1 MDTKVLSNSVS
12 EAIGLEL
19 EDKPYLAETQK
30 FVSNFNKFF
39 DFMNV
44 RCLKE
49 CILKR
54 KPDVRPYNS
63 TSDNRLEES
72 IPWLYVAR
80 TDFTFTTVV
89 EE

>member
-1 MDTKVLSNSVS
+1 MLSKSVA

-19 EDKPYLAETQK
+19 NEKPYLAETQK
-30 FVSNFNKFF
+30 FVHNFNKFF
-39 DFMNV
+39 DCMNV

-63 TSDNRLEES
+63 TSDNRIEVS
-72 IPWLYVAR
+72 G
-80 TDFTFTTVV
+80 
-89 EE
+89 